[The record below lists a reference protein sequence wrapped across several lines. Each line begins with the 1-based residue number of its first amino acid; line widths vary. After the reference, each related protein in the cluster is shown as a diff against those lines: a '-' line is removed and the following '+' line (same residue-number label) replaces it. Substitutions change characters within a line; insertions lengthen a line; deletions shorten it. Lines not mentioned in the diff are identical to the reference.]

1 MCGSISSSLS
11 SICSSL
17 SICGSLGI
25 CSSLFSSSLISGSL
39 GSSSVSGSLSISSSL
54 ISGSLG
60 SSSISGCLGIGSSFS
75 IDNSL
80 GISGSLCIGNSF
92 SIGSSLSISD
102 SLGIGSSLISSSF
115 ISGNLISGNLI
126 SGSLGSSSISGS
138 LGIGS
143 SLLSKVIFVIY
154 GITVLFV
161 RALKLTQVQ
170 LVISVDII
178 VLNILKDSV
187 FVLSLHWD
195 KLSRSK
201 EAIFIGISTI
211 KGSLKRI
218 AQLLL
223 VNHSNNSS
231 VDIECLRTLRCAKV
245 INVGTLDC
253 RVSLCAGGLLV
264 TADLSARA
272 EWCSC

>member
-1 MCGSISSSLS
+1 LCGSISSSLS

-17 SICGSLGI
+17 SICGSLI
-25 CSSLFSSSLISGSL
+25 SSSL
-39 GSSSVSGSLSISSSL
+39 GSSSISGSLSISSSLISSSL

-60 SSSISGCLGIGSSFS
+60 SSSISGSLSISSSFS
-75 IDNSL
+75 IDSSL
-80 GISGSLCIGNSF
+80 GISGSLGIGNSF

-102 SLGIGSSLISSSF
+102 SLGIGSSFSIGSS
-115 ISGNLISGNLI
+115 LISGNLI

-178 VLNILKDSV
+178 VLNVLKDSV
-187 FVLSLHWD
+187 FVLTLHWD

-218 AQLLL
+218 VQLLL

>member
-25 CSSLFSSSLISGSL
+25 CSSL
-39 GSSSVSGSLSISSSL
+39 

-60 SSSISGCLGIGSSFS
+60 SSSISGSLSISSSFS
-75 IDNSL
+75 IDSSLGISSSLGIGNSFSIGSSLSIDSSL
-80 GISGSLCIGNSF
+80 GISGSLGIGNSF

-102 SLGIGSSLISSSF
+102 SLGIGSSFSIGSSLISSSL

-126 SGSLGSSSISGS
+126 SSSLGS

-178 VLNILKDSV
+178 VLNVLKDSV
-187 FVLSLHWD
+187 FVLTLHWD

>member
-17 SICGSLGI
+17 SICGSL
-25 CSSLFSSSLISGSL
+25 ISGSL
-39 GSSSVSGSLSISSSL
+39 GSSSISGSLSISSSL

-60 SSSISGCLGIGSSFS
+60 SSSISGSLSISSSFS
-75 IDNSL
+75 IDSSL
-80 GISGSLCIGNSF
+80 GISGSLGIGNSF

-102 SLGIGSSLISSSF
+102 SLGIGNS
-115 ISGNLISGNLI
+115 LISGNLI

-138 LGIGS
+138 LSIGS

-178 VLNILKDSV
+178 VLNVLKDSI
-187 FVLSLHWD
+187 FVLTLHWD

-201 EAIFIGISTI
+201 EAIFIGICTI

-218 AQLLL
+218 VQLLL
-223 VNHSNNSS
+223 INHSNNSS

>member
-1 MCGSISSSLS
+1 
-11 SICSSL
+11 
-17 SICGSLGI
+17 
-25 CSSLFSSSLISGSL
+25 
-39 GSSSVSGSLSISSSL
+39 
-54 ISGSLG
+54 
-60 SSSISGCLGIGSSFS
+60 
-75 IDNSL
+75 
-80 GISGSLCIGNSF
+80 
-92 SIGSSLSISD
+92 
-102 SLGIGSSLISSSF
+102 
-115 ISGNLISGNLI
+115 
-126 SGSLGSSSISGS
+126 
-138 LGIGS
+138 
-143 SLLSKVIFVIY
+143 
-154 GITVLFV
+154 V

-178 VLNILKDSV
+178 VLNVLKDSV
-187 FVLSLHWD
+187 FVLTLHWD

-218 AQLLL
+218 VQLLL